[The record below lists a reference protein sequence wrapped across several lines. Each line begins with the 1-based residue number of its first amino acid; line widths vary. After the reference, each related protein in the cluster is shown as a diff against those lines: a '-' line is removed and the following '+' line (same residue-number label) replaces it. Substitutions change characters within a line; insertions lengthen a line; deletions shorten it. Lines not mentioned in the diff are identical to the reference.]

1 MLTSV
6 TLTTVAGVDY
16 PNSIVQVTFP
26 STSVSG
32 NSTCADI
39 IILEDE
45 VFEGEHTF
53 GVQLVPDTPPIGVIM
68 LATPAFTLVFIE
80 DDDGKPGIHNCTT
93 AC

>member
-1 MLTSV
+1 M
-6 TLTTVAGVDY
+6 DY
-16 PNSIVQVTFP
+16 PNSIVQATFP

-53 GVQLVPDTPPIGVIM
+53 GVQLVPDTPLIGVLI
-68 LATPAFTLVFIE
+68 LAIPGFFTSVFIE
-80 DDDGKPGIHNCTT
+80 DNDGKPGIHNCTT